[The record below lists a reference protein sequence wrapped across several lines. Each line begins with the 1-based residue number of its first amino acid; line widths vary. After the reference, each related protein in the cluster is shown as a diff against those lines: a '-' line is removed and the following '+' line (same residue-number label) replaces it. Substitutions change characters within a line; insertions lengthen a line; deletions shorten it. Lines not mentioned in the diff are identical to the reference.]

1 MELALMWKRACRF
14 IRLHLSLALVLSH
27 LIFPHS
33 SSLPLLFP
41 SISFH
46 IFPLAFPVH
55 RRDSPEVE
63 DNPSSGAASLS
74 CWRKTRWRERCQ
86 LSPSTLP
93 IPAGSEASQPPSA
106 RSFLLCLCFPHSSV
120 FSLIMK
126 TRCFALVNVADSTYN
141 RKHWGS
147 RICLC

>member
-1 MELALMWKRACRF
+1 MWKRACRF

-33 SSLPLLFP
+33 SSLPLPFP

-141 RKHWGS
+141 RKH
-147 RICLC
+147 